1 MKWFYDL
8 KIGWKLQTSFIL
20 VAAVAALIGWVG
32 LSKVSQLKTSGATL
46 YAARLVPIQDLAYA
60 NFGFLNARAD
70 LRDLLLAKDQR
81 ARDAAAESIETET
94 QNTEKRMDTYTK
106 RTLLKE
112 EQDMVSKF
120 QAAFERYKTARR
132 PVVEAALSGDQ
143 SKAWGLMQ
151 GQMQEVQAEARKQ
164 LRALIDYDGQAA
176 EEQEKADEAAA
187 ATARTEI
194 LVFMTV
200 GIALAIGLGALL
212 SGIIGKPLRVMQAAA
227 ERLALGDVTV
237 NVALDTKDELGEL
250 ARSFRVMTDVI
261 QDRATLAQR
270 IAAGDLE
277 LDVRPKSEQDL
288 LGKSFVAVVET
299 LRKLV
304 GEAETLAEGAVAG
317 KLATRGKADQFQGGY
332 RKIIEGVRM
341 R

>member
-81 ARDAAAESIETET
+81 ARDAAAENIETET
-94 QNTEKRMDTYTK
+94 QNTEKRMDAYSK

-112 EQDMVSKF
+112 EQEMVSKF
-120 QAAFERYKTARR
+120 QAAFERYKSMRR
-132 PVVEAALSGDQ
+132 PVVEAALGGDQ

-151 GQMQEVQAEARKQ
+151 GEMQEVQAEARKQ

-194 LVFMTV
+194 LGFMTV
-200 GIALAIGLGALL
+200 GIASAVGLGALL

-227 ERLALGDVTV
+227 EKLALGDVTV
-237 NVALDTKDELGEL
+237 NIALDTKDELGEL

-261 QDRATLAQR
+261 QDRATLAQK

-277 LDVRPKSEQDL
+277 VDVRPKSEQDL

-304 GEAETLAEGAVAG
+304 DEAETLAQAAVAG
-317 KLATRGKADQFQGGY
+317 KLATRGEADQFQGRY
-332 RKIIEGVRM
+332 RKIIEGVN
-341 R
+341 